1 LASGLRTGSDDSDAA
16 LDVIGGLMVQA
27 HAMAASISAVRPTN
41 DVDVIVR
48 VGTSRPNALTT
59 SPKA

>member
-1 LASGLRTGSDDSDAA
+1 
-16 LDVIGGLMVQA
+16 MVQA